1 MTPSF
6 IPSIEISLP
15 LFVSDDDSAIR
26 EIISVLQDVSTAST
40 TERRTRMTQL
50 IRMMRDGKTAV
61 IQEHFR

>member
-6 IPSIEISLP
+6 LPSNEISLP